1 MVIPEDLRFDVLNAL
16 LETHYNPEATQTVL
30 VSSESD
36 RQYLKTALGYIS
48 AVIPEASLVEVTLG
62 SIH

>member
-16 LETHYNPEATQTVL
+16 LEVHYNPEVTQEIR
-30 VSSESD
+30 VSSEGD
-36 RQYLKTALGYIS
+36 LQYLRTALGYIS
-48 AVIPEASLVEVTLG
+48 TVIPEASMVEVTLG